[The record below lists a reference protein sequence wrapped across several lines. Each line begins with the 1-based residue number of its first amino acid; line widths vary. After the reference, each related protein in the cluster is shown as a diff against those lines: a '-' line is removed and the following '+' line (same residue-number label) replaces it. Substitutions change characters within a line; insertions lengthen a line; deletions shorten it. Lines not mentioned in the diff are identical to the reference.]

1 LRREQSLGRYW
12 VLPSDEENSGN
23 SHAYLGDGEKDRAM
37 SSEDTP
43 KLTVPVNEA
52 RDHVQGSPA
61 AKVTLVEYGD
71 YQCPYCGEAYSIIKK
86 IQKRFGPDLRFVFR
100 NFPITEVHPFAENG
114 AEIAEAAGA
123 QGKFWEMHDYLY
135 ENQQS
140 LSNVDFFAKY
150 ASEKL
155 ELDGKRLKQ
164 EVATRKYTPRIQE
177 DFMSGVRSGVN
188 GTPTFFIND
197 YRHNGSY
204 EYDVMEDAIEIAI
217 GSKKRDAKKPM
228 ASHAVKQTRR

>member
-1 LRREQSLGRYW
+1 
-12 VLPSDEENSGN
+12 
-23 SHAYLGDGEKDRAM
+23 M

-43 KLTVPVNEA
+43 KLTLQVNET

-71 YQCPYCGEAYSIIKK
+71 YQCPYCGEAYPIIKK
-86 IQKRFGPDLRFVFR
+86 IQKRFGSDLRLVFR
-100 NFPITEVHPFAENG
+100 NFPITEAHPFAENG

-123 QGKFWEMHDYLY
+123 QGKFWEMHDHLY

-140 LSNVDFFAKY
+140 LSNVDFFSRY

-155 ELDGKRLKQ
+155 GLDGKRLKN
-164 EVATRKYTPRIQE
+164 EVLTRTYTPRIKE

-188 GTPTFFIND
+188 GTPTFFVND

-204 EYDVMEDAIEIAI
+204 DYEVLEEAIEVAM
-217 GSKKRDAKKPM
+217 GTKKRDAKKTVA
-228 ASHAVKQTRR
+228 ASPVRRTVHQ

>member
-1 LRREQSLGRYW
+1 
-12 VLPSDEENSGN
+12 
-23 SHAYLGDGEKDRAM
+23 M

-43 KLTVPVNEA
+43 KLTLPVNET
-52 RDHVQGSPA
+52 RDHTQGSPTA
-61 AKVTLVEYGD
+61 RVTLVQYGD

-86 IQKRFGPDLRFVFR
+86 IQKRFGADLRFVFR
-100 NFPITEVHPFAENG
+100 NFPIVEAHPFAENG

-140 LSNVDFFAKY
+140 LSNVDFFARY
-150 ASEKL
+150 ASENL
-155 ELDGKRLKQ
+155 RLDGKRLKE
-164 EVATRKYTPRIQE
+164 EVLSRAYTPRIKE
-177 DFMSGVRSGVN
+177 DFMSGIRSGVN

-204 EYDVMEDAIEIAI
+204 DYEVLEEAIEIAM
-217 GSKKRDAKKPM
+217 GTKKRDAKKTVVT
-228 ASHAVKQTRR
+228 SHARRTLHQQNP

>member
-1 LRREQSLGRYW
+1 
-12 VLPSDEENSGN
+12 
-23 SHAYLGDGEKDRAM
+23 M

-43 KLTVPVNEA
+43 KLTIPVTEA
-52 RDHVQGSPA
+52 RDHIQGA
-61 AKVTLVEYGD
+61 NTAKVTLVEYGD
-71 YQCPYCGEAYSIIKK
+71 YQCPYCGEAYPIIKK
-86 IQKRFGPDLRFVFR
+86 IQKRFGADLRFDFR
-100 NFPITEVHPFAENG
+100 NFPITDAHPFAENG

-123 QGKFWEMHDYLY
+123 QGKFWEMHDHLY

-140 LSNVDFFAKY
+140 LSNVDFFARY

-155 ELDGKRLKQ
+155 GLDGKRLER
-164 EVATRKYTPRIQE
+164 EVQARTYTSRIKE

-204 EYDVMEDAIEIAI
+204 DYEVLEEAIEIAM
-217 GSKKRDAKKPM
+217 GARKKETKKLVAAHP
-228 ASHAVKQTRR
+228 VKRTGV

>member
-1 LRREQSLGRYW
+1 
-12 VLPSDEENSGN
+12 
-23 SHAYLGDGEKDRAM
+23 M

-43 KLTVPVNEA
+43 KLTLQVNET

-71 YQCPYCGEAYSIIKK
+71 YQCPYCGEAYPIIKK
-86 IQKRFGPDLRFVFR
+86 IQKRFGSDLRFVFR
-100 NFPITEVHPFAENG
+100 NFPITEAHPFAENG

-123 QGKFWEMHDYLY
+123 QGKFWEMHDHLY

-140 LSNVDFFAKY
+140 LSNVDFFSRY

-155 ELDGKRLKQ
+155 GLDGKRLKN
-164 EVATRKYTPRIQE
+164 EVLTRTYTPRIKE

-188 GTPTFFIND
+188 GTPTFFVND

-204 EYDVMEDAIEIAI
+204 DYEVLEEAIEVAM
-217 GSKKRDAKKPM
+217 GTKKRDAKKTVA
-228 ASHAVKQTRR
+228 ASPVRRTVHQ